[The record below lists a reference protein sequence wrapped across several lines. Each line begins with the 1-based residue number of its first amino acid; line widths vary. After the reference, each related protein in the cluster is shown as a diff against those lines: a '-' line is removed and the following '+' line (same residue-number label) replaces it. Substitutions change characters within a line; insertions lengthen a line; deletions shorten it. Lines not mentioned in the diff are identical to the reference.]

1 MESLNICGNSI
12 KDEGFIT
19 LAKGLNN
26 NQSLVKLIIS
36 NNDIHPKGLEIG
48 LDEITS
54 NKLYYLNI
62 SNNPILDVG
71 IKKLTDSIKNFN
83 NLHRL
88 NVSNCSFEFPGFE
101 HLINALQFIKRIEY
115 LNISGN
121 NI

>member
-36 NNDIHPKGLEIG
+36 KNDIHPRGLEIG